1 MGEAISLGKAEKSHK
16 NGKVYLVGAGPGDPR
31 LITVRGL
38 QCLEMAEVVL
48 YDGLANLALLDCA
61 PHAEKISVGKH
72 GSLPIWTQQSIN
84 ERIVQL
90 AQAGKT
96 VVRLKGGDPA
106 VFARTAEELAALQAY
121 GIPFEVVPG
130 ITAALAV
137 ACYTGIPLTHRD
149 HASAVA
155 LVTGQQQ
162 PDSPDEMDWA
172 ALARFPGTLIIYM
185 GVTTASHWS
194 MALINNGKPA
204 DTPTAIVRRCT
215 WGDQVVLRCQ
225 LGDVAERLTPASKL
239 RPPVLVV
246 IGDVAA
252 LGEKWNWFDQLPFK
266 GKTIWLPRS
275 SQQDS
280 KQLESLQA
288 DGCQVLFDPVF
299 TIQPPTD
306 LTPLQQAMELV
317 QSRSL
322 NGITFSS
329 SNAVVN
335 FFAHLLECGLDAR
348 ALSNVKL
355 AAVGPAT
362 SNALRQYGLR
372 ADIRPEQDFSAAG
385 LLNALPTD
393 LSGQHWLVTTT
404 NHGREVLA
412 EQLTSRGA
420 KVTACLCYL
429 TVDRLSLSDELAR
442 RLQAGQ
448 IDCILVS
455 SVRVAEL
462 VTEHIKQ
469 HTAPQLLESTSAIA
483 MGSRVAG
490 RLRELG
496 WKRIVESDQNS
507 LDSMCLATRDCL
519 NARNEK
525 LL

>member
-1 MGEAISLGKAEKSHK
+1 MGEAISLGKAEKSDK

-38 QCLEMAEVVL
+38 QCLELAEVVL
-48 YDGLANLALLDCA
+48 YDGLANLALLEFA
-61 PHAEKISVGKH
+61 PQAEKISVGKH

-90 AQAGKT
+90 ALAGKT

-106 VFARTAEELAALQAY
+106 VFARTAEELAALQSN

-162 PDSPDEMDWA
+162 PDAPDEMDWA
-172 ALARFPGTLIIYM
+172 ALAKFPGTLIIYM
-185 GVTTASHWS
+185 GVTTAAHWS
-194 MALINNGKPA
+194 KALIKNGKPA
-204 DTPTAIVRRCT
+204 ETPAAIVRRCT
-215 WGDQVVLRCQ
+215 WGDQVVLRCRLDQ
-225 LGDVAERLTPASKL
+225 VAERLTPASKL

-246 IGDVAA
+246 VGDVAA
-252 LGEKWNWFDQLPFK
+252 LGEHWSWFDQLPFK

-275 SQQDS
+275 SQQSS
-280 KQLESLQA
+280 KQLDSLQS

-299 TIQPPTD
+299 TVQSPTD
-306 LTPLQQAMELV
+306 QAPIEKAIELV
-317 QSRSL
+317 RNRALS
-322 NGITFSS
+322 GITFSS

-335 FFAHLLECGLDAR
+335 FFTQLLEYGLDAR

-362 SNALRQYGLR
+362 SKALLLYGLR
-372 ADIRPEQDFSAAG
+372 TDVMPERDYSATG
-385 LLNALPTD
+385 LLDAMPLD

-404 NHGREVLA
+404 NHGREILA
-412 EQLTSRGA
+412 EQLGSRGA
-420 KVTACLCYL
+420 KISTCLCYL
-429 TVDRLSLSDELAR
+429 TVDQAYLSDDLSR

-448 IDCILVS
+448 IDCILIS
-455 SVRVAEL
+455 SVRVAEV
-462 VTEHIKQ
+462 VTQHIKQ
-469 HTAPQLLESTSAIA
+469 LDASQLIDTTSAIA

-490 RLRELG
+490 KLSELG
-496 WKRIVESDQNS
+496 WKRIVESEQNS

-519 NARNEK
+519 KSKGE
-525 LL
+525 